1 MKVEK
6 AEGWAVVSKG
16 NILVRTVSDTR
27 RAALV
32 NWLVTEARVLVLT
45 SWTDDDI
52 ETAWHKACRGD
63 TQTICTTVS
72 IQLTERL

>member
-16 NILVRTVSDTR
+16 KILVKTISDTR
-27 RAALV
+27 RAAIV
-32 NWLVTEARVLVLT
+32 NWMVTERSVLVRA
-45 SWTDDDI
+45 SWDDDTI
-52 ETAWHKACRGD
+52 ERIWHESNRGD

-72 IQLTERL
+72 IELSPR

>member
-16 NILVRTVSDTR
+16 KILVKTISDTR
-27 RAALV
+27 RAAIV
-32 NWLVTEARVLVLT
+32 NWLVTEARVLVLAT
-45 SWTDDDI
+45 WTDEDI
-52 ETAWHKACRGD
+52 ENNWHQANRGD

-72 IQLTERL
+72 IELSPR